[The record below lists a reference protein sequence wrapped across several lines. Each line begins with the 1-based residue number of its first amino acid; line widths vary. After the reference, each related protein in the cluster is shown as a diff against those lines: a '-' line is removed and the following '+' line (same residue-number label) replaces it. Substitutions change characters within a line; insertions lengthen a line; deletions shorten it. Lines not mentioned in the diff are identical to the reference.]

1 MVKDFKLIKEIT
13 GKNSIFVVLNEGL
26 LFLNE
31 NATAVQKDNLV
42 AEPVESLV
50 TV

>member
-1 MVKDFKLIKEIT
+1 MTKKEPKEIT
-13 GKNSIFVVLNEGL
+13 GANQIFVVLEEGL
-26 LFLNE
+26 LFLGND
-31 NATAVQKDNLV
+31 ATVALEDSIV